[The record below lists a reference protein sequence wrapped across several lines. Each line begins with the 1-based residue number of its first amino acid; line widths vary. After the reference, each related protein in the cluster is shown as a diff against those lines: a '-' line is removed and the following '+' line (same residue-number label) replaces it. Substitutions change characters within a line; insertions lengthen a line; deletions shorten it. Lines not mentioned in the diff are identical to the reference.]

1 MNPTSRPRGHR
12 YLYFL
17 SLSIL
22 SFSLGMGYLF
32 LPAGVAPYSASA
44 QQPVTVINA
53 ASFASDNILSP
64 GAIAA
69 AFGNFKTTNNQSDSA
84 RTIPLPTSLVGVSVK
99 INGVTAGLGYVQPQI
114 VNQQFGQ
121 INLVIPE
128 ELPDGPATIVV
139 TNSDNT
145 TLSGTFTIVRS
156 RPGIF
161 TANTSGNGAP
171 AAQVYNNNVVSQVG
185 NPDGTPREISA
196 GTQDQPATLVLYLT
210 ALRHA
215 PAQNPNDGNKVAEG
229 VKVSFMGIE
238 VVPEFAGDVQGFV
251 GLDQINVRIPWSLA
265 GLGFIPVK
273 VFVSNGQGGFR
284 ESNQVTIRLGG
295 SIPNIVAQPITDGQ
309 VVHGELTF
317 QDNVQQGNNQ
327 SLYLFDA
334 YVFTTTTANTT
345 IAADL
350 RSNSFDAAVLVYRV
364 DGSNLTPVG
373 SDDFTGT
380 FGGEDTP
387 NNALFFTVLPQAGQ
401 YIALVTTA
409 NEDPL
414 GIGAYDFFIK
424 SGTVTPA
431 SYSPTSIN
439 ASITT
444 TDFKN
449 SANTYIDAYWFAGQ
463 QGDQVTIQ
471 MTSTGGTP
479 FAPLL
484 VLQRSTGAIVAVD
497 ENANFTPTAR
507 IQFTLTQ
514 SGNYVILAT
523 PFEPDVVGPYT
534 FLLNK
539 TSAASASEAVENSM
553 ESPESVTEFRRF
565 RTKQSARELASPL
578 TRESRV
584 DAIMRRRFIN

>member
-1 MNPTSRPRGHR
+1 MNPTLRPRGHR
-12 YLYFL
+12 FLYFL
-17 SLSIL
+17 SLLIL
-22 SFSLGMGYLF
+22 SLSIGIGFLF
-32 LPAGVAPYSASA
+32 LPASVAPYSASA
-44 QQPVTVINA
+44 QEAVTVVNA
-53 ASFASDNILSP
+53 ASFASDKILSP

-69 AFGNFKTTNNQSDSA
+69 VFGNFKTTNNQNGSA
-84 RTIPLPTSLVGVSVK
+84 MSIPLPTSLVGVSVR

-114 VNQQFGQ
+114 AGQQFGQ

-128 ELPDGPATIVV
+128 ELNDGPATIVV

-171 AAQVYNNNVVSQVG
+171 AAQVYNNGVASQVG

-196 GTQDQPATLVLYLT
+196 GTQAEPATLVLYLT
-210 ALRHA
+210 ALRKA

-229 VKVSFMGIE
+229 VKVSFSGIE

-251 GLDQINVRIPWSLA
+251 GLDQINVRIPWALA
-265 GLGFIPVK
+265 GFGFVSVK

-295 SIPNIVAQPITDGQ
+295 SLPNIVAQPITDGQ

-317 QDNVQQGNNQ
+317 DDGIQQGDNE

-334 YVFTTTTANTT
+334 YVFTTTSANAT

-364 DGSNLTPVG
+364 EGASLIPVG

-380 FGGEDTP
+380 FGGPDTP
-387 NNALFFTVLPQAGQ
+387 NNALYFTVLPQAGQ

-409 NEDPL
+409 SEDPL
-414 GIGAYDFFIK
+414 GMGAYDFFIK
-424 SGTVTPA
+424 GGTVTPA
-431 SYSPTSIN
+431 AYNATPIN

-444 TDFKN
+444 TDVKN

-463 QGDQVTIQ
+463 QGDKVVIQ
-471 MTSTGGTP
+471 MTATGGTS

-484 VLQRSTGAIVAVD
+484 VLQRSNGAIVAVD
-497 ENANFTPTAR
+497 ENDALTPTAR
-507 IQFTLTQ
+507 IEFTLQQ
-514 SGNYVILAT
+514 SGNYVILGT

-534 FLLNK
+534 LLLNK
-539 TSAASASEAVENSM
+539 TAAASASEAVENSL
-553 ESPESVTEFRRF
+553 ETPESVTEFRRF

-578 TRESRV
+578 TRESRQ
-584 DAIMRRRFIN
+584 DALSRRRFLN